1 MTGTS
6 WGELA
11 DLLSAV
17 CLIVGALLS
26 LAAGVGVVRFPDV
39 LSRMHASAKPQV
51 LGLLLVLVGVGLR
64 LRTGADVT
72 MLLLVGVFQ
81 LMTAPVSAHIVCR
94 ASYRSG
100 RYRSELLIVD
110 EIANPP
116 AAAAIGPA
124 TPAGS
129 TPLPPPSGDR

>member
-1 MTGTS
+1 MSGF
-6 WGELA
+6 A
-11 DLLSAV
+11 DVLSAV
-17 CLIVGALLS
+17 CLVLGALLS
-26 LAAGVGVVRFPDV
+26 FAAGVGVLRFPDV

-51 LGLLLVLVGVGLR
+51 LGLLLILLGVGLR
-64 LRTGADVT
+64 LRTSADVT

-81 LMTAPVSAHIVCR
+81 LMTAPVAAHIVCR

-116 AAAAIGPA
+116 AAALVPSA
-124 TPAGS
+124 AGRGE
-129 TPLPPPSGDR
+129 TTQPSGPDGR